1 MRYYRIAKLPLM
13 SLVQRFRSPSPV
25 VPGQEDRPPAL
36 SLSNGGEGFMSI
48 SRVPSYAV
56 FDDHTYSQRIAVM
69 VRWFLLATFMFLIH
83 YRKSE
88 TDLLLYSY
96 TAMSVVLGILNGYV
110 HWRIRKGR
118 PITRGYVLLLSAMDL
133 AVITSAIGLGSRFG
147 NTFFVFYYPALLG
160 ISLVFPSRRLSFAVV
175 SAVAAVY
182 SAISIFFSP
191 GVVFSIAEE
200 SILAVRVA
208 TMFAVVA
215 AANLMTRIERER
227 RREAVEAERSHAREN
242 LELQKKAQEAE
253 IAALKERERLAMEI
267 HDRVAQSIYMLSLS
281 LETLSEV
288 PDRDGRQ
295 VRERLKE
302 LVPLSKQALLE
313 VRQVLPDPESP
324 PDSERGLVEM
334 AHNQAQEFQTVAR
347 VTASRQSL
355 PPRFQTT
362 CMGM

>member
-1 MRYYRIAKLPLM
+1 
-13 SLVQRFRSPSPV
+13 
-25 VPGQEDRPPAL
+25 
-36 SLSNGGEGFMSI
+36 MSI
-48 SRVPSYAV
+48 SPVPSYAV

-69 VRWFLLATFMFLIH
+69 VRWFLLATFMFLLH

-96 TAMSVVLGILNGYV
+96 TAMSVVLGIVNGYV
-110 HWRIRKGR
+110 HWRIREGR

-182 SAISIFFSP
+182 SAISSIFFSP

-200 SILAVRVA
+200 RVLAVRVA

-267 HDRVAQSIYMLSLS
+267 HDGVAQSIYMLSLS

-288 PDRDGRQ
+288 PDRDDGQ
-295 VRERLKE
+295 VRDRLKE
-302 LVPLSKQALLE
+302 LVPLSSRRSWRSGRCSRTPSRLRTPSEASL
-313 VRQVLPDPESP
+313 RWPITRPRSSRRSP
-324 PDSERGLVEM
+324 
-334 AHNQAQEFQTVAR
+334 
-347 VTASRQSL
+347 ASRWTS
-355 PPRFQTT
+355 PCTGSHDRCPWRSSPA
-362 CMGM
+362 